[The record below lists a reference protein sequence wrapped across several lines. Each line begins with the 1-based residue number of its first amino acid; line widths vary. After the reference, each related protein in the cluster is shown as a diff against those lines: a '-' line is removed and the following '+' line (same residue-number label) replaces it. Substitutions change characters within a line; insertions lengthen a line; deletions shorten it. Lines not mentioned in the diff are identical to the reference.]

1 MNKLNGHATLNN
13 QLFFKVKIAE
23 TNEEREQAFKL
34 RYEIFV
40 EEIGYKPNHADHIK
54 KTIQEPLDDSAII
67 WVAIYNEQVIAT
79 ARINLCKNS
88 DIGFYYDLY
97 RIKELAGDA
106 YPLNTALSNYL
117 VVKKEFRGSPIILY
131 LFKAVEQELI
141 DHKIK
146 YDFLDCEDYMLPFY
160 LKVGYENM
168 GDLDHPEFGYGY
180 LMRGCFKS

>member
-67 WVAIYNEQVIAT
+67 WVGIYN
-79 ARINLCKNS
+79 
-88 DIGFYYDLY
+88 
-97 RIKELAGDA
+97 
-106 YPLNTALSNYL
+106 
-117 VVKKEFRGSPIILY
+117 
-131 LFKAVEQELI
+131 
-141 DHKIK
+141 
-146 YDFLDCEDYMLPFY
+146 
-160 LKVGYENM
+160 
-168 GDLDHPEFGYGY
+168 
-180 LMRGCFKS
+180 